1 LIITKIRYEGS
12 FGSIREVKGVISR
25 VRVDALSGLC
35 SPFLKGGNS
44 VFVAV
49 VRESA
54 SGFFHKMNIDHSN
67 NYGPN
72 RNKIGSSLLKL
83 SNLRTLS

>member
-1 LIITKIRYEGS
+1 M
-12 FGSIREVKGVISR
+12 KGHLVVLERLKGLWLR
-25 VRVDALSGLC
+25 VMVDALSGLC

-44 VFVAV
+44 IFVAV

-54 SGFFHKMNIDHSN
+54 SGFFHKTNIDHSN

-83 SNLRTLS
+83 SNLMTLS